1 MSDLVIYAS
10 GEWEYHRGELPLIY
24 GFMGQPLNHYAE
36 QTGFAKAAVMA
47 YYDNRIEGTPIAD
60 EHLQFVISYLRHCIH
75 APIYLS
81 PQFFPD
87 GNYFEPEIMEL
98 RELSM
103 KLATADDV
111 AAYIRQAME
120 IGMDP
125 L

>member
-10 GEWEYHRGELPLIY
+10 GEWEYHGGELPLIY
-24 GFMGQPLNHYAE
+24 GFMGQPLNHHAE

-47 YYDNRIEGTPIAD
+47 FYNNRLEKTPMSE
-60 EHLQFVISYLRHCIH
+60 EHLKFVISYIRHCIH

-81 PQFFPD
+81 SQFFPD
-87 GNYFEPEIMEL
+87 GNYFEAEIMEL

-103 KLATADDV
+103 KLATADD
-111 AAYIRQAME
+111 INDFIMRAME